1 MTAPD
6 RPGGVDASDKKRRP
20 PRLLV
25 KTTIAVTL
33 VTMALLLVVVFV
45 VTLSVR
51 DRVREGV
58 AENLESSQRMFAT
71 LEARRQRE
79 LRAQAVTL
87 SESPTL
93 KAALDTYVAELK
105 TSDQPTRAQLLT
117 TIANELEKLAERF
130 EADAIV
136 LVDTHQSTLA
146 AAGRDAH
153 QWLSGR
159 TGERHFERRRPG
171 QLRRGGSCRQQ
182 RVSSRLGAAAAQRR
196 RHDRYALPRDQSRSA
211 VCQSARGP
219 FACQHRDRQRS
230 PAPGWQPR
238 AGRCTRIRGMDR
250 EIERH

>member
-1 MTAPD
+1 
-6 RPGGVDASDKKRRP
+6 
-20 PRLLV
+20 
-25 KTTIAVTL
+25 
-33 VTMALLLVVVFV
+33 MALLLVVVFV

-105 TSDQPTRAQLLT
+105 TSDQPTRVQLLS

-130 EADAIV
+130 EADALV

-146 AAGRDAH
+146 AAGRDAA
-153 QWLSGR
+153 SGWWPY
-159 TGERHFERRRPG
+159 GERHSSG
-171 QLRRGGSCRQQ
+171 GDQGNYDGVVHVGGSTFRVVRCRCC
-182 RVSSRLGAAAAQRR
+182 STTT
-196 RHDRYALPRDQSRSA
+196 SRS
-211 VCQSARGP
+211 V
-219 FACQHRDRQRS
+219 RS
-230 PAPGWQPR
+230 ISQPVSINGTPKRSRTFRVPAS
-238 AGRCTRIRGMDR
+238 
-250 EIERH
+250 